1 MERRGGAQHSAMLQQ
16 PPKQATT
23 NEDSISVALFKV
35 KVCPQIARDT
45 HTHTHTNKETHHTHA
60 HHTHMTSRTCS
71 GRQSYAY
78 ATCDA
83 NVDVNVNVN
92 LPAYARALPLS
103 LPFPLSHSL
112 CRLAST
118 TCMNVF
124 SIFRQQ
130 HYCCPAPPPS
140 ARHAPTLRP
149 VPGEFL
155 QFVSTAFQ
163 IIYRILNDAQ
173 VRRQ

>member
-1 MERRGGAQHSAMLQQ
+1 M
-16 PPKQATT
+16 
-23 NEDSISVALFKV
+23 
-35 KVCPQIARDT
+35 
-45 HTHTHTNKETHHTHA
+45 HTHTHTLTNKQTRTYN
-60 HHTHMTSRTCS
+60 HTHMMSRTCS

-103 LPFPLSHSL
+103 SLSLSLSLPASFNNLYECVFYFP
-112 CRLAST
+112 AT
-118 TCMNVF
+118 TLLLP
-124 SIFRQQ
+124 
-130 HYCCPAPPPS
+130 CPAPS
-140 ARHAPTLRP
+140 AWPAHTLRP